1 MTLKQK
7 REIVG
12 RFKAG
17 ERVIA
22 LAYAIKADGNERK
35 PSTLNAEIQA
45 RLKVEQVL
53 RDYMNGK
60 FELKPRRKK

>member
-7 REIVG
+7 REIVT

-17 ERVIA
+17 KSMWSLFVTVRMVASDNEVEAVI
-22 LAYAIKADGNERK
+22 
-35 PSTLNAEIQA
+35 
-45 RLKVEQVL
+45 

-60 FELKPRRKK
+60 FALKPERKRK